1 MDVLFASLPAYGHLY
16 PLVPLAVA
24 CQEAGHRVR
33 LATGEPFLGALPVPT
48 VQGTPADWTLRYVEE
63 ETARRHPDATG
74 VEFPVAMFADVAAE
88 GVLGV
93 LEPLFAA
100 DPPDVVVADS
110 ANLGAVIAASLAGV
124 PAVVFGV
131 GQWSPFGE
139 MTFPAALAAH
149 RSRWTAAGRAAPA
162 GPGEMIVAYL
172 EPFPP
177 DLRHGPGPDGV
188 PVLPIRSTAWADAQA
203 PVPGWLTAPA
213 ERPRV
218 YVTLGTVSFGA
229 VEVIRAVVDD
239 LAALDVDVLVAAG
252 PEGDPAAL
260 GPLPERVRVERFVA
274 QSRVLG
280 LVDVAVHHGGSGT
293 VLGALAN
300 GVPQVLLPQGAD
312 HFHNAWLLAERGAA
326 RVFHNETRQ
335 PGDVA
340 AAVRDLLGDAPERR
354 ATALLAAQIAASPTP
369 TEAVAAIAAVAAAAT
384 GTPVMT
390 VPGD

>member
-16 PLVPLAVA
+16 PLIPLAVA
-24 CQEAGHRVR
+24 CQDAGHRVR

-48 VQGTPADWTLRYVEE
+48 VQGTPAGWTLQYVEG

-88 GVLGV
+88 GVMDA

-100 DPPDVVVADS
+100 DPPEVVVADS
-110 ANLGAVIAASLAGV
+110 ANLGAVIAAHLAGV
-124 PAVVFGV
+124 PAVIFGV

-149 RSRWTAAGRAAPA
+149 RSRWTAAGLVA
-162 GPGEMIVAYL
+162 PGEPGEVIAAYL

-177 DLRHGPGPDGV
+177 GLRQEPGPGGV
-188 PVLPIRSTAWADAQA
+188 PVLPIRSTAWAGAQA

-260 GPLPERVRVERFVA
+260 GALPERVRVERFVA

-312 HFHNAWLLAERGAA
+312 HFHNAQLLAERGAA
-326 RVFHNETRQ
+326 RVFHNEARQ

-354 ATALLAAQIAASPTP
+354 ATATLAAQIAASPTP
-369 TEAVAAIAAVAAAAT
+369 ADVVAAIAAIAEAAAKT
-384 GTPVMT
+384 RR
-390 VPGD
+390 